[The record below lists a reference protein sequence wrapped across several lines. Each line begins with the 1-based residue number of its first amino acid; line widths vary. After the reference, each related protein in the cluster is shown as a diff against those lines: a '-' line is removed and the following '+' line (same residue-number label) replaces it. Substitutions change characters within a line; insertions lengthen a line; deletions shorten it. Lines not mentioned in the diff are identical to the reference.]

1 MTIIP
6 IPNGDRAVLRV
17 SPARTAVP
25 SAPHRCSA
33 IARSP
38 EDHAHG

>member
-6 IPNGDRAVLRV
+6 VPAGGRAVLRV
-17 SPARTAVP
+17 SPACTAVP
-25 SAPHRCSA
+25 SARHRCSA
-33 IARSP
+33 MARSP